1 MQKFRIT
8 APNGQAFEI
17 TAPDGATQDQV
28 LAYAQNQF
36 KSLGDASQNTKVR
49 PVLPEP
55 NYSPIEGMSGPERL
69 VAGIVKSGYDLAQG
83 TGQRL
88 GLVKDE
94 DVAETKK
101 YDAALMKTGAGLA
114 GHLIGNLGLGA
125 ATMAL
130 PGANTVVGGAL
141 TGAAMS
147 ALEPTT
153 GDESVSRNALIGG
166 AFGGIIPA
174 AISIGKAAKS
184 ILYDPIA
191 AQNKILGEALFK
203 VSGQDSAKA
212 AEALRNAAPSATP
225 GVKLSAATISGNPGL
240 AALEDALR
248 NVVPNGELNRSAL
261 ANRAALADA
270 LRRIAKTPED
280 MAAALAERSAKAEQ
294 LYGKARAEGID
305 LASLT
310 AEAKDRLAK
319 FQQNMQSRIPD
330 DILDK
335 AKKLA
340 GIEGI
345 AMDNSTS
352 IQGMHWVKKA
362 IDSEI
367 SKAKVSGDKDLAKA
381 YTGLQETLLNGMG
394 EFSKSYDA
402 ARQTFSKMS
411 EPINQMELGKAL
423 ANKLIPSTAGDIPAS
438 LNYASLATAMRNP
451 DRMAQ
456 QATKFSGAK
465 MENVLTPEQL
475 STVKNV
481 TSDASKIA
489 EALKLG
495 MGEHS
500 PTARRITQNQ
510 MIPMYFAEQA
520 PITSKILS
528 LVGKIPGADVAG
540 KLTSMAASTV
550 GNKLEQNMIRNME
563 DMLANNP
570 QQVAQLISKELSR
583 LEPSQ
588 RMQIIKALPQSVA
601 LALPSMI
608 RSNDAAK

>member
-1 MQKFRIT
+1 MDLTKLSDSDLIALHRGDLSKVS
-8 APNGQAFEI
+8 N
-17 TAPDGATQDQV
+17 DGLKLLVA
-28 LAYAQNQF
+28 AQNQTS
-36 KSLGDASQNTKVR
+36 KPA
-49 PVLPEP
+49 LPET
-55 NYSPIEGMSGPERL
+55 NYSPTEGMSGPERFL
-69 VAGIVKSGYDLAQG
+69 AGLGKSLHDIGQG
-83 TGQRL
+83 AGQAL
-88 GLVKDE
+88 GLVKDT

-101 YDAALMKTGAGLA
+101 YDAALMKTGAGMA
-114 GHLIGNLGLGA
+114 GNLTGNLGLGA
-125 ATMAL
+125 ATMAI
-130 PGANTVVGGAL
+130 PGANTFVGGAL
-141 TGAAMS
+141 TGAALG
-147 ALEPTT
+147 ALEPTA
-153 GDESVSRNALIGG
+153 GNESRAKNALAGG
-166 AFGGIIPA
+166 VFGSAIPA
-174 AISIGKAAKS
+174 ALNLGKAAKS
-184 ILYDPIA
+184 IFYDPLA
-191 AQNKILGEALFK
+191 AQNKIIGGALTK
-203 VSGQDSAKA
+203 VSGQDAEKV
-212 AEALRNAAPSATP
+212 AEALRNAAPGATP

-270 LRRIAKTPED
+270 LRGIAKTPED
-280 MAAALAERSAKAEQ
+280 MAAALAERGAKAEQ

-310 AEAKDRLAK
+310 PEAKDRLAK
-319 FQQNMQSRIPD
+319 FQQNMQSRIPEE
-330 DILDK
+330 ISNK
-335 AKKLA
+335 AKKISE
-340 GIEGI
+340 IEGVP
-345 AMDNSTS
+345 MDNSTS
-352 IQGMHWVKKA
+352 IEYMHFIKKA

-381 YTGLQETLLNGMG
+381 YSGLQETLLNGMG
-394 EFSKSYDA
+394 EFSKSYDT

-411 EPINQMELGKAL
+411 DPINQMELGQAL

-438 LNYASLATAMRNP
+438 LNYAGLATAMRNP
-451 DRMAQ
+451 DRLAQ

-475 STVKNV
+475 STVKGV

-495 MGEHS
+495 MGEG
-500 PTARRITQNQ
+500 PATARRLTQNQ

-601 LALPSMI
+601 LAMPSMI
-608 RSNDAAK
+608 RSNDAAQ

>member
-1 MQKFRIT
+1 MDLTKLSDADLIALHRGDLSKVS
-8 APNGQAFEI
+8 N
-17 TAPDGATQDQV
+17 DGLKLLVA
-28 LAYAQNQF
+28 AQNP
-36 KSLGDASQNTKVR
+36 ATK
-49 PVLPEP
+49 PALPEP
-55 NYSPIEGMSGPERL
+55 NYSPTEGMSGTERFL
-69 VAGIVKSGYDLAQG
+69 AGLGKSLHDIGQG
-83 TGQRL
+83 AGQAL

-101 YDAALMKTGAGLA
+101 YDAALMKTGAGMA
-114 GHLIGNLGLGA
+114 GNLTGNLGLGA
-125 ATMAL
+125 ATMAI
-130 PGANTVVGGAL
+130 PGANTLVGGAL
-141 TGAAMS
+141 TGAALG
-147 ALEPTT
+147 ALEPTA
-153 GDESVSRNALIGG
+153 GNESRAKNALAGSV
-166 AFGGIIPA
+166 FGSAIPA
-174 AISIGKAAKS
+174 ALNLGKAAKS
-184 ILYDPIA
+184 IFYDPLA
-191 AQNKILGEALFK
+191 AQNKIIGGALTK
-203 VSGQDSAKA
+203 VSGQDADKV
-212 AEALRNAAPSATP
+212 AEALRNAAPGNTP

-270 LRRIAKTPED
+270 LRGIAKTPED
-280 MAAALAERSAKAEQ
+280 MAAALAERSTKAEQ
-294 LYGKARAEGID
+294 LYGKAKAEGVD

-310 AEAKDRLAK
+310 PEMQARISSFQSRVPDEIMNRAQELAK
-319 FQQNMQSRIPD
+319 INGVN
-330 DILDK
+330 LG
-335 AKKLA
+335 AENA
-340 GIEGI
+340 
-345 AMDNSTS
+345 
-352 IQGMHWVKKA
+352 IQGMHWIKKA
-362 IDSEI
+362 IDSKI
-367 SKAKVSGDKDLAKA
+367 GSAVTSGDKELANA
-381 YTGLQETLLNGMG
+381 YKGLHDELLQGVS
-394 EFSKSYDA
+394 EISPAYDA
-402 ARQTFSKMS
+402 ARQTFSQMS
-411 EPINQMELGKAL
+411 KPINQMELGQAL
-423 ANKLIPSTAGDIPAS
+423 ANKLIPSTAGDVPAS

-451 DRMAQ
+451 DRLAQ

-475 STVKNV
+475 STVKGV

-510 MIPMYFAEQA
+510 IIPMYFTEQA

-601 LALPSMI
+601 MALPSMI
-608 RSNDAAK
+608 RSNDAAQ